1 MIHLFIAFIYQP
13 FLNILVF
20 FYWLLGIVSNG
31 KPDMGIA
38 VILLTIVI
46 RILLLPMS
54 LAEDRSQEDR
64 RAMAKMSTDLAAE
77 HSADPVRQREEVKK
91 LSRSNR
97 LIVIGEIFSLV
108 VQVMISLMLWK
119 IFATGLSGADLHLI
133 YPFMP
138 HVDLPFNLVFLNKF
152 DLTHSNVFLNI
163 MQSVMIFLVETANIL
178 TSPYPPM
185 KGEVVRLQLIL
196 PLVSFGIFMFL
207 PAGKKLFII
216 TTLIIS
222 FILII
227 YKFIRRKIQD
237 HIAQKAEEEMLAAQQ
252 AAALLTPQPVPV
264 APVVAPVPPSP
275 PSHLS
280 GEKLTV
286 QMR

>member
-20 FYWLLGIVSNG
+20 FYWLLGIVSSG

-54 LAEDRSQEDR
+54 LAEDRSAEDR
-64 RAMAKMSTDLAAE
+64 RAMAKMSTDLALE
-77 HSADPVRQREEVKK
+77 HSADPVRQRAEVKK
-91 LSRSNR
+91 LFHSNR
-97 LIVIGEIFSLV
+97 LIVFGEIFSLI
-108 VQVMISLMLWK
+108 VQVMTSLMLWK
-119 IFATGLSGADLHLI
+119 IFATGLSGEDLHLI

-138 HVDLPFNLVFLNKF
+138 HVELPFNLIFLNKF

-237 HIAQKAEEEMLAAQQ
+237 HIAEKAAEELLAAQQ
-252 AAALLTPQPVPV
+252 AAALLPQQPLSV
-264 APVVAPVPPSP
+264 APVAQLTTPLPPAAPQ
-275 PSHLS
+275 HH
-280 GEKLTV
+280 
-286 QMR
+286 